1 MIENKPP
8 EPWYSFLMEIDRNLS
23 NETQVHC
30 LGGFV
35 VTVIYGAERS
45 TIDIDALPLVQ
56 RDSIIWEFAG
66 RGSDLHKRHRVYL
79 DRVSIAPLPE
89 NYEDRITEVFSGV
102 FKSLRLYVLDPY
114 DIALAKIERN
124 TARDRQDVLHLAR
137 VVPFNLEVLKQ
148 RYTDELRVY
157 LGNPD
162 REDLTL
168 KLWIEMIEEDRQ
180 Q

>member
-1 MIENKPP
+1 M
-8 EPWYSFLMEIDRNLS
+8 Y
-23 NETQVHC
+23 
-30 LGGFV
+30 
-35 VTVIYGAERS
+35 
-45 TIDIDALPLVQ
+45 
-56 RDSIIWEFAG
+56 
-66 RGSDLHKRHRVYL
+66 
-79 DRVSIAPLPE
+79 
-89 NYEDRITEVFSGV
+89 